1 MASDIED
8 RIYALVAKETRRDRA
23 SLSPEMTIEDL
34 GVTSLEMVEVLMQL
48 EDELKI
54 EIPLD
59 ATEAARTI
67 RTLGDLVD
75 RIRELVPL
83 PEA

>member
-1 MASDIED
+1 MSDIED

-23 SLSPEMTIEDL
+23 TLSPEMTIEDL

-48 EDELKI
+48 EDDLKI

-67 RTLGDLVD
+67 RTLGDLVA
-75 RIRELVPL
+75 RIRDLAPVPGD
-83 PEA
+83 

>member
-1 MASDIED
+1 MSDIED

-23 SLSPEMTIEDL
+23 TLSPEMTIEDL

-48 EDELKI
+48 EDDLKI

-59 ATEAARTI
+59 ATEAARTL
-67 RTLGDLVD
+67 RTLGDLVA
-75 RIRELVPL
+75 RVRELAPT
-83 PEA
+83 PGT

>member
-1 MASDIED
+1 MTTDLED

-48 EDELKI
+48 EDDLKI

-67 RTLGDLVD
+67 RTLGDLVT
-75 RIRELVPL
+75 RIRELAPVL
-83 PEA
+83 EA

>member
-1 MASDIED
+1 MSDIED

-23 SLSPEMTIEDL
+23 TLSPEMTIEDL

-48 EDELKI
+48 EDDLKI

-75 RIRELVPL
+75 RVRELAPVPGD
-83 PEA
+83 

>member
-1 MASDIED
+1 MSDIED
-8 RIYALVAKETRRDRA
+8 RIYALVAKETRRDR
-23 SLSPEMTIEDL
+23 STLSPEMTIEDL

-48 EDELKI
+48 EDDLKI

-75 RIRELVPL
+75 RVRELAPVPGD
-83 PEA
+83 

>member
-1 MASDIED
+1 MTDIED

-23 SLSPEMTIEDL
+23 TLSPGMTIEDL

-67 RTLGDLVD
+67 RTLGDLVA
-75 RIRELVPL
+75 RVRELAPV

>member
-1 MASDIED
+1 MSDIED
-8 RIYALVAKETRRDRA
+8 RIYALVAKEIRRDRA
-23 SLSPEMTIEDL
+23 TLSPEMTIEDL

-48 EDELKI
+48 EDDLKI

-67 RTLGDLVD
+67 RTLGDLVA
-75 RIRELVPL
+75 RIRDLAPVPGD
-83 PEA
+83 

>member
-1 MASDIED
+1 VTTDLED

-48 EDELKI
+48 EDDLKI

-67 RTLGDLVD
+67 RTLGDLVT
-75 RIRELVPL
+75 RIRELAPVL
-83 PEA
+83 EA

>member
-1 MASDIED
+1 MSDIED

-23 SLSPEMTIEDL
+23 TLSPEMTIEDL

-48 EDELKI
+48 EDDLKI

-59 ATEAARTI
+59 ATEAARTL
-67 RTLGDLVD
+67 RTLGDLVA
-75 RIRELVPL
+75 RVRELAPA
-83 PEA
+83 PGT

>member
-1 MASDIED
+1 MSDIED

-23 SLSPEMTIEDL
+23 TLSPEMTIEDL

-48 EDELKI
+48 EDDLKI

-67 RTLGDLVD
+67 RTLGDLIA
-75 RIRELVPL
+75 RIRELAPVPGD
-83 PEA
+83 